1 MIDLGL
7 SDETEGVNPFHFGP
21 VGPDAFVA
29 RWNIIKEFAKQV
41 AYGPNSYACIGG
53 RRFGKSSILTVLD
66 YVFLHE
72 KSLAGRLLI
81 LRMDPLLH
89 RYTTPSAVF
98 AGLHTLLHHAALAV
112 VERLRHQQPAVQP
125 TPVSNIGYD
134 SAYHAITAS
143 NQLHTGNV
151 TAEAFG
157 HALNRVIDALEE
169 IGGPRRVVILID
181 EMDSFLDMPDHIEL
195 FGQLRASIYDGPAH
209 RRLRLVL
216 AGSSRFVQEETR
228 RGSPLWNMLQK
239 EYLIA
244 FDEAGTDDLTARLP
258 ELDTTIRQAI
268 WQASG
273 GHPFI
278 ATYLLYHLKQHLLR
292 HPDQPLTTAY
302 VDTLVG
308 RFLQTEIDHL
318 NGWSKAIGL
327 TGLQIY
333 GLFVAEDGWLA
344 RPTIVQRVSDPKLD
358 ITAALNA
365 LCYHG
370 FLLPDDAWGHFR
382 RNGLLFRRWYHN
394 EIARLIHELTP
405 REAVQQ
411 LMPPFFRDLIVNGP
425 LQAAF
430 GERAVAAGAIKDSTV
445 VTGNKNRVQ
454 QAIGDNIAQAG
465 EDSSATVDDQS
476 HDTKFDQR
484 EQKVDNQTNIAGDA
498 STGSGILSAGGST

>member
-21 VGPDAFVA
+21 VSHKEFVG
-29 RWNIIKEFAKQV
+29 RWPLIKEVAKQV
-41 AYGPNSYACIGG
+41 AHGPNSYACIGG
-53 RRFGKSSILTVLD
+53 RRFGKSSILAVLA

-72 KSLAGRLLI
+72 KSLAGRLL
-81 LRMDPLLH
+81 LLHMDPLLH
-89 RYTTPSAVF
+89 PYSTPGSVF
-98 AGLHTLLHHAALAV
+98 AGLHTLLHHTALAA
-112 VERLRHQQPAVQP
+112 VERLRHQQPIVQP
-125 TPVSNIGYD
+125 ASSVNYD
-134 SAYHAITAS
+134 GAYHAITAS
-143 NQLHTGNV
+143 HQMPTSEV

-169 IGGPRRVVILID
+169 IGGPRRVVILLD

-258 ELDTTIRQAI
+258 KLDTALRQAI
-268 WQASG
+268 GQESG

-278 ATYLLYHLKQHLLR
+278 ATYLLYHLKQRLLR
-292 HPDQPLTTAY
+292 QPDQPLTIAH
-302 VDTLVG
+302 VDTLVS
-308 RFLQTEIDHL
+308 RFLQTETNHL

-333 GLFVAEDGWLA
+333 GLFVAEDDWLA
-344 RPTIVQRVSDPKLD
+344 RPTIVQRVGDPKLD

-370 FLLPDDAWGHFR
+370 FLLPDEAWGHFR
-382 RNGLLFRRWYHN
+382 RNGNLFRRWYQN
-394 EIARLIHELTP
+394 EIARLVHELTP
-405 REAVQQ
+405 RQDGQ
-411 LMPPFFRDLIVNGP
+411 LLVPPFFRVLIVHGP
-425 LQAAF
+425 LQ
-430 GERAVAAGAIKDSTV
+430 TM
-445 VTGNKNRVQ
+445 
-454 QAIGDNIAQAG
+454 
-465 EDSSATVDDQS
+465 
-476 HDTKFDQR
+476 FDQR
-484 EQKVDNQTNIAGDA
+484 WQTVDHQTNIAGDVN
-498 STGSGILSAGGST
+498 TGGGMVNTGTTHHSQDRSG